1 MLKKSISCYKMCHN
15 LKIEKLGKKIFRTD
29 VDLYLLKIFD
39 NFFGKVTSN
48 EGVKVKKKSP
58 TYKSINILSLKFHH
72 LYLKFQ
78 SKLSFLILTINEKET
93 NKNGR
98 H

>member
-48 EGVKVKKKSP
+48 EGVQVKKKSP

-78 SKLSFLILTINEKET
+78 STLSFLILTINEKET

>member
-1 MLKKSISCYKMCHN
+1 MLKKSIFCYKMCHN
-15 LKIEKLGKKIFRTD
+15 LKIEKLRKKIFHTD

-48 EGVKVKKKSP
+48 ERVKIKKRSP
-58 TYKSINILSLKFHH
+58 IYKSMYILSLKFHH

-78 SKLSFLILTINEKET
+78 STLSLLILTINEKET